1 MQIEGF
7 TPEPLAQAATS
18 SAPSQARDEA
28 KLQEACK
35 QFETLMLKQMFS
47 QMRKSTGGADGGQ
60 NIMGGG
66 GQGEEMFQG
75 MLDEERSKAWA
86 QEGGVGLA
94 NILFQQMKSQQL

>member
-7 TPEPLAQAATS
+7 TPEPLPKAATS
-18 SAPSQARDEA
+18 SAPSQAQDEA

-35 QFETLMLKQMFS
+35 QFETLFLTQLFA
-47 QMRKSTGGADGGQ
+47 QMRKSSGSSG
-60 NIMGGG
+60 IMGG

-75 MLDEERSKAWA
+75 MLDEERAKNWA

-94 NILFQQMKSQQL
+94 NLLFQQMKQQNL